1 MSVRTVTVK
10 GTPKTRRVSLD
21 LAQEPNMAMYKTAL
35 DALSL
40 IRGRGT
46 VMGSLSLAMD
56 TQTLVVEGDKDLVMD
71 TL

>member
-1 MSVRTVTVK
+1 M
-10 GTPKTRRVSLD
+10 D

-40 IRGRGT
+40 IKGRET
-46 VMGSLSLAMD
+46 IMGSLSLAMD
-56 TQTLVVEGDKDLVMD
+56 TQTLVVGNKDLVMD

>member
-1 MSVRTVTVK
+1 MTEK
-10 GTPKTRRVSLD
+10 GTLKIRRLSLD

-40 IRGRGT
+40 IKGRET
-46 VMGSLSLAMD
+46 IMGSLSLAMD
-56 TQTLVVEGDKDLVMD
+56 TQTLIVGDKDLVMD